1 MQGTIDLRPAISG
14 SVDTGVWTFGDKEHN
29 FQIVTSDEYLIKWAK
44 GEAPDKGKQEIEKR
58 IVDLVKQFFGDCN
71 TKQI

>member
-14 SVDTGVWTFGDKEHN
+14 SVDTGVWIFGDKEHN
-29 FQIVTSDEYLIKWAK
+29 FQILTSDEYLIEWAE
-44 GEAPDKGKQEIEKR
+44 GEAPDKSKQEIEKR
-58 IVDLVKQFFGDCN
+58 IVDLAKQFFGDCN